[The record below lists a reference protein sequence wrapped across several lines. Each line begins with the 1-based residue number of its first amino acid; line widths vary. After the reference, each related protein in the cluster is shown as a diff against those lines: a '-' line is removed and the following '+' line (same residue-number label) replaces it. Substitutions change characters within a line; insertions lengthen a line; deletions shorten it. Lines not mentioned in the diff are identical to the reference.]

1 LLRYNVLLWHHT
13 GVPVHSV
20 LMLLRPKANAS
31 DQTGTLAVLGADGQP
46 YLQFRYSVIR
56 VWEESIDRFLSAG
69 VGLAPLA
76 LLTDEADANLPAAF
90 VRFRDRLQAAAAP
103 ATVTGSVFGSA
114 MVLSGLRYHDTRMA
128 EVIETM
134 AVNMEESSVYQWIL
148 RKGLSQQAQATILRQ
163 GTRRFGTPDEH
174 TSAAIRAIQ
183 DVDRLDRMTDRI
195 PDATGWADLLTTE

>member
-1 LLRYNVLLWHHT
+1 
-13 GVPVHSV
+13 
-20 LMLLRPKANAS
+20 
-31 DQTGTLAVLGADGQP
+31 
-46 YLQFRYSVIR
+46 
-56 VWEESIDRFLSAG
+56 
-69 VGLAPLA
+69 
-76 LLTDEADANLPAAF
+76 
-90 VRFRDRLQAAAAP
+90 
-103 ATVTGSVFGSA
+103 

-195 PDATGWADLLTTE
+195 PDATGWADLLATE